1 MALLGAVLVVKMKET
16 MKFRIGLEDAGL
28 TALGVV
34 LLLLLYCFAS
44 NGRYESTDVSYYG
57 GEFVVIDRYKPNIV
71 YLDTW
76 RGRLC
81 YFDSDG
87 NKKYLRNE

>member
-1 MALLGAVLVVKMKET
+1 
-16 MKFRIGLEDAGL
+16 MKFRISLKDAGL

-81 YFDSDG
+81 CFGKDG
-87 NKKYLRNE
+87 RRYIKNE